1 MSGSARSPEFSEL
14 WRNHLCK
21 VESNKSQDRR
31 TEQKIPGITSHQCRD
46 LLSPRLRGCSRYP
59 GLNNGDSPGDVEASQ
74 DIIWDSTSPTQT
86 GSGHR
91 NTRVVEISDLVNRII
106 PKNIKQKRTESPFF
120 HWIDDGT
127 IASTPEIPKSRV
139 RKRSSRRSRVE
150 DLVKLAKQFD
160 QNMQQDDEP
169 SEQLRGIDNNLPV
182 IVDTTEAKLVTSS
195 LNNGKDLKCPSP
207 SDRVEAELHAL
218 FDCSTQGVSGR
229 LSESSVC
236 SQEVKSQTATVSSVK
251 GQLSEETGSAVHPV
265 EQKETNHHSTN
276 YCADFDDDWDND
288 DLLNDSFVLALTQNP
303 YANPRNTIQSDSQRN
318 TDFSSV
324 SKPTT
329 ETDSAHKPEDKI
341 CKMSCSALQ
350 ELCPKPKTTNRS
362 TFKLESN
369 LHFKPTFS
377 TEGPKSNFTEIQPE
391 SKMTGESLAGLKPFP
406 TSLHKVSNDQV
417 GTSAVKDHL
426 WDDRDDDALLYQ
438 ICDSVE
444 QISNGQSKEV
454 GLDNGRKE
462 QDITVVRRQKSTKPV
477 TVDTTT
483 WAKNSG
489 IGANRR
495 SSGGFVRS
503 NSLPGTSCGTNYQ
516 GWNVP
521 MKGANSKSGISQ
533 SFPESHV
540 NLCTFNQSRDFSGTF
555 QAGSNNVEVKP
566 HALIVR
572 EPSNSKSHHATFKRN
587 VSDSAIISSKVFI
600 SGQTTGKCSAA
611 EIERKKQ
618 EALARR
624 RLRMQNTSKP

>member
-150 DLVKLAKQFD
+150 DLVKLAKQLD

-195 LNNGKDLKCPSP
+195 LNNGKDLKWSQPYILWNKKK
-207 SDRVEAELHAL
+207 RTITAL
-218 FDCSTQGVSGR
+218 ITV
-229 LSESSVC
+229 
-236 SQEVKSQTATVSSVK
+236 QTLTM
-251 GQLSEETGSAVHPV
+251 TGSAVHPV